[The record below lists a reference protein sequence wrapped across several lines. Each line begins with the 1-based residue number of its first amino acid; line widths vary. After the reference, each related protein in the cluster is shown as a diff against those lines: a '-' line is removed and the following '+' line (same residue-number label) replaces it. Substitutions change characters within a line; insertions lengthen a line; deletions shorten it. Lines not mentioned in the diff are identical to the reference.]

1 MSSFSPK
8 MIELINRSVQD
19 KQVRLN
25 EIANKVRE
33 FESQIESLETEK
45 HLLQQTFHD
54 MARLNNSN
62 NNNSSSSSSSSGH
75 NTSDNNMVIAK
86 QKPLLHSCIDT
97 INYILAALVVVL
109 IGIVVVL

>member
-62 NNNSSSSSSSSGH
+62 NNNNSSSSSSGH